1 MRVLIATDGS
11 KYGKWAIETVAHL
24 PLAERPVVQVLH
36 VVDIRGLRAPFMLQP
51 AVIGTERYLKTEI
64 GRMQARAKRTKQEA
78 AGLMKALGLKGR
90 VAVERGSVA
99 QTIVKAAKRGIGLV
113 AVGSRGLD
121 ALDRFMLGSVS
132 SHTIHHVPCP
142 VLVVRDAPR
151 VIRRVVLAVDGSPPS
166 KKALQFILRSMK
178 PSQEFAKT
186 GRLIVT
192 VSHVMPFLNYPELK
206 EAGKG
211 LVQEYMTK
219 LARAGYVVEPALRVG
234 NPANEILKIA
244 ESAKADLIMTGAQGL
259 GAVGRWLLGSVSTR
273 IVQHA
278 SSSVLVVR

>member
-11 KYGKWAIETVAHL
+11 KYGKWAIETVARL

-64 GRMQARAKRTKQEA
+64 ARIQARAKRTKQEA
-78 AGLMKALGLKGR
+78 AGLMKALSLKGR
-90 VAVERGSVA
+90 VAVEHGSVA

-132 SHTIHHVPCP
+132 SHAIHHVPCP
-142 VLVVRDAPR
+142 LLVVRDAPR

-178 PSQEFAKT
+178 PSQDFAKT
-186 GRLIVT
+186 GPLTVT

-219 LARAGYVVEPALRVG
+219 LTRAGYAVEPALRVG

-244 ESAKADLIMTGAQGL
+244 ESTKADLIMTGAQGL

-278 SSSVLVVR
+278 SSPVLVVR

>member
-11 KYGKWAIETVAHL
+11 KYGKWAIETVARL

-64 GRMQARAKRTKQEA
+64 GRIQARAKRTKQEA
-78 AGLMKALGLKGR
+78 TGLMKALGLKGR

-99 QTIVKAAKRGIGLV
+99 QTIVKAAKRGIGMV

-132 SHTIHHVPCP
+132 SHAIHHVPCP

-186 GRLIVT
+186 RPLIVT

-219 LARAGYVVEPALRVG
+219 LSRAGYVVEPALRVG